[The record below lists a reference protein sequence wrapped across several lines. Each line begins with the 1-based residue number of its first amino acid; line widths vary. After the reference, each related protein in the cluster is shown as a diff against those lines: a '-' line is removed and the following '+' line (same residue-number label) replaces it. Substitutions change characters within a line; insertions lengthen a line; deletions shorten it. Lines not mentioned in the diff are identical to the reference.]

1 MNGKGSRQRDV
12 DKKKFDSNWD
22 EIFGKKSSL
31 DELKVR
37 AFKNTEVLNEYQK
50 LEYTE
55 KEWLKEFTELNQELG
70 DYSGEA

>member
-22 EIFGKKSSL
+22 EIFGKK
-31 DELKVR
+31 E
-37 AFKNTEVLNEYQK
+37 EEK

-55 KEWLKEFTELNQELG
+55 REWLKEFTELNQELG
-70 DYSGEA
+70 DYSGEG

>member
-22 EIFGKKSSL
+22 EIFGKKESS
-31 DELKVR
+31 
-37 AFKNTEVLNEYQK
+37 AEYI
-50 LEYTE
+50 E

-70 DYSGEA
+70 DYSGEE

>member
-22 EIFGKKSSL
+22 EIFGKK
-31 DELKVR
+31 EEER
-37 AFKNTEVLNEYQK
+37 

-70 DYSGEA
+70 DYSREE

>member
-22 EIFGKKSSL
+22 EIFGKKNSL

-37 AFKNTEVLNEYQK
+37 AFKNPEVLSEYQK
-50 LEYTE
+50 LEFVE
-55 KEWLKEFTELNQELG
+55 EECLKEFTELDQK
-70 DYSGEA
+70 

>member
-22 EIFGKKSSL
+22 EIFGKK
-31 DELKVR
+31 E
-37 AFKNTEVLNEYQK
+37 EEK

-70 DYSGEA
+70 DYSREE